1 MNVVSRRQLLTGL
14 AATPFASALLFRPAL
29 ATGSAPASQAGLD
42 TVMRIRSRLD
52 GKPCF
57 WWYQGTFFINVRGEV
72 TRPILYIEGASV
84 TRATKQ
90 PDGSYETFLDEAGF
104 FCDLETQDILNRW
117 TNPWNGLEAT
127 PRHYR
132 SPQRNNESINGVKPL
147 MANLPAGMEYR
158 GVLTEPVVHSG
169 RVWASEEL
177 FVRRPNAEPGEP
189 GQADSP
195 GPWNVQTSLATWQ
208 AAEAD
213 VRDEKRAFVSS
224 TLAYNTLATPRPW
237 LRLGDRSAMQ
247 MWRLFGAKVE
257 SPDQLPKRIRE
268 RVDAAQPDLLKS

>member
-1 MNVVSRRQLLTGL
+1 MTAVSRRHLLAAL
-14 AATPFASALLFRPAL
+14 AATPFAAALASRPAR
-29 ATGSAPASQAGLD
+29 ATGTPHVTQAGLD
-42 TVMRIRSRLD
+42 TVMRIRNRLD
-52 GKPCF
+52 GKPCY

-72 TRPILYIEGASV
+72 TKPIFYIEGASV

-104 FCDLETQDILNRW
+104 FCDLDTQEILNSW
-117 TNPWNGLEAT
+117 KNPWNGLDAT

-132 SPQRNNESINGVKPL
+132 SPQRNNESASGVKPL

-158 GVLTEPVVHSG
+158 GVLTEPVFQSG
-169 RVWASEEL
+169 QVWASEEL
-177 FVRRPNAEPGEP
+177 FVRRPNAEPGEAGKP
-189 GQADSP
+189 DSP

-208 AAEAD
+208 ASEAD
-213 VRDEKRAFVSS
+213 LRNEKLVFVPS

-247 MWRLFGAKVE
+247 MWRLYGAKVQ
-257 SPDQLPKRIRE
+257 SPDELPKRIRE